1 MVVLRVVGGAFLG
14 LDVGLDVEVH
24 EVGVVVR
31 SCVSVVAFVV
41 NGFMKNLGL
50 LSTKG
55 DASM

>member
-1 MVVLRVVGGAFLG
+1 MG

-31 SCVSVVAFVV
+31 SCVSVVAF
-41 NGFMKNLGL
+41 GLMKNLGL